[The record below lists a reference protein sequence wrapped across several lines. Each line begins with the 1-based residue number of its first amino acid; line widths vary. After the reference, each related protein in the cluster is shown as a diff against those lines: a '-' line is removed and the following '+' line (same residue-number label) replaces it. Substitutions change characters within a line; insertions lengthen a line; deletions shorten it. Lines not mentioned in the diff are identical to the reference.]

1 LAKIIY
7 LDHFIIDYLEY
18 ISKSQIT
25 IQLWHGIGPK
35 PMQDRSRF
43 SYTYFSSPSKWINET
58 VSKKIFKANSYLNLG
73 YPRNDILLKNE
84 EKLDLL
90 LCDMNI
96 YNSIHKNKDD
106 NTSIVLYMPTF
117 RENGFS
123 AFPLDFKT
131 LNKSMEEQNIKFYVK
146 LHPYV
151 LSKYRDT
158 IKEQTFSN
166 IIFYN
171 TAGDIYPIL
180 KYIDIL
186 ITDYSSIA
194 YDFLLLNK
202 PIIFFNYDYIEYK
215 QAREASAEKE
225 FLLDYEKDTPGQK
238 VQTQIELINEMA
250 KILEGN
256 DLYSEARI
264 EIRNKLFDYTD
275 GNSCS
280 RIYNH
285 IKTNTQGE

>member
-1 LAKIIY
+1 
-7 LDHFIIDYLEY
+7 
-18 ISKSQIT
+18 
-25 IQLWHGIGPK
+25 
-35 PMQDRSRF
+35 
-43 SYTYFSSPSKWINET
+43 
-58 VSKKIFKANSYLNLG
+58 
-73 YPRNDILLKNE
+73 
-84 EKLDLL
+84 
-90 LCDMNI
+90 
-96 YNSIHKNKDD
+96 
-106 NTSIVLYMPTF
+106 MPTF